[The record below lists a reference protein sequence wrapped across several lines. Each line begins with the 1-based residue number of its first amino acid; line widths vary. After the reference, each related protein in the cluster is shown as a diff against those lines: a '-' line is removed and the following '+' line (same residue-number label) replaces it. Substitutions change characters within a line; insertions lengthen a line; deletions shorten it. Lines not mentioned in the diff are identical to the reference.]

1 MERKELI
8 DKLEREKRLTRSE
21 WIKVIDGFDRSDQD

>member
-8 DKLEREKRLTRSE
+8 DKVDEL
-21 WIKVIDGFDRSDQD
+21 SDAYCKGCLLK